1 MYDQQR
7 NVTKGDKNNNKI
19 KLLLGIVKSL
29 IGQGNIT
36 KGEHQ
41 NYDGHVIESDR

>member
-1 MYDQQR
+1 MLLKVIKTTT
-7 NVTKGDKNNNKI
+7 N